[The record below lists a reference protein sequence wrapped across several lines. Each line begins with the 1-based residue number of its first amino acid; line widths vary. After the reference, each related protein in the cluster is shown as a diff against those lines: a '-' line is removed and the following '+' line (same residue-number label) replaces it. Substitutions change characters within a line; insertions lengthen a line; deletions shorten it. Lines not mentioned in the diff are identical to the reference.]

1 MLEQDSSRLFPP
13 LPFASRPVPV
23 ATDTF
28 DFEQWKRDPSG
39 PVILKGTF
47 ADWPLLQS
55 FQKCASDADRLDYL
69 GATFG
74 NNVVGY
80 TRVPVGDPYMGYDG
94 AGSQNF
100 KYAPSSCTLR
110 EFCGLM
116 RAALQDPRSDVLYAR
131 GGANSVRT
139 WPEFSRAIRPLPFLR
154 DMTPNGEGIWLGT
167 GRHITYL
174 HQDAHFNFFAMVTGI
189 KRVLLYPL
197 EAIADLYPTPFYGG
211 IAGTTSSYVRP
222 GAPDLQKF
230 PRFAHAAR
238 HAWVALIEDG
248 DLLCLPPCWWHHVE
262 AAPGVN
268 LMINTF
274 AWALP
279 PRQEHQFEVTMR
291 KSIRTAL
298 ALPEEELTAVREA
311 LYHGSDYQG
320 SNGGRPDAG
329 GSPSARALA
338 RRLGRFLQPD
348 IPRYWRD
355 IAKCYYDHYIF
366 QLNGPP
372 VSAHPERHLTWAK
385 EEGLLKQRLR
395 QWYRFNRGVAQMTW
409 RRRRS
414 QGIVP

>member
-1 MLEQDSSRLFPP
+1 MIATDTSRLFPP
-13 LPFASRPVPV
+13 LPFTSRPVPV
-23 ATDTF
+23 ASDAF
-28 DFEQWKRDPSG
+28 DFEQWKREPTG
-39 PVILKGTF
+39 PIILKGTF
-47 ADWPLLQS
+47 SDWPLFQG
-55 FQKCASDADRLDYL
+55 FQKCRGDADRLDYL
-69 GATFG
+69 SATFG

-80 TRVPVGDPYMGYDG
+80 TRVPVGDPYMGYD
-94 AGSQNF
+94 AGGRQNF
-100 KYAPSSCTLR
+100 KYAPSSCTLG
-110 EFCGLM
+110 EFCELM

-139 WPEFSRAIRPLPFLR
+139 WPEFSRAVRPLPFLK

-167 GRHITYL
+167 GRHTTYL

-222 GAPDLQKF
+222 GAPDHQQF
-230 PRFAHAAR
+230 PRFADAAR

-279 PRQEHQFEVTMR
+279 PRQEHQFEVMMR
-291 KSIRTAL
+291 KAIRAAL
-298 ALPEEELTAVREA
+298 DLPPHELAAIRES
-311 LYHGSDYQG
+311 LYHGS
-320 SNGGRPDAG
+320 NGGGPGAAS
-329 GSPSARALA
+329 GSPAARALS
-338 RRLGRFLQPD
+338 RRLSRFLQPD

-355 IAKCYYDHYIF
+355 IAKCYYDHYVF
-366 QLNGPP
+366 QLNGHP
-372 VSAHPERHLTWAK
+372 VSAHPARQVAWAMYAALLT
-385 EEGLLKQRLR
+385 QRLR
-395 QWYRFNRGVAQMTW
+395 QWYRFTRGVTQMTW

-414 QGIVP
+414 PGIVP